1 MMILLDEKESA
12 AYLASRPYRCSEEE
26 RMAMASIKFVPL
38 PDNCR
43 PRPLPLT
50 DAKRSAI
57 IELYD
62 DGCGLSEISEI
73 LNLPVAQIRGA
84 IGAYCS
90 KKARQVP
97 VGEVSVPKVESP
109 EEPSE
114 LVPMEPTTR
123 QDRIDAIILS
133 MARKGAK
140 YVDIA
145 AEVNNQMGGQLMP
158 NDVAERL
165 AKLRGDKA

>member
-26 RMAMASIKFVPL
+26 RMTMESIKFAPL

-43 PRPLPLT
+43 SRPLPLT
-50 DAKRSAI
+50 DAKRAAI

-62 DGCGLSEISEI
+62 DGCGLSEISET
-73 LNLPVAQIRGA
+73 LNLPIAQIRGA
-84 IGAYCS
+84 IGAYCV
-90 KKARQVP
+90 KKARRRP
-97 VGEVSVPKVESP
+97 VGEVSVPKVAIP

-114 LVPMEPTTR
+114 LAPIEPTTR

-133 MARKGAK
+133 MARTGAW

-145 AEVNNQMGGQLMP
+145 AEVNNQMGAQFMP
-158 NDVAERL
+158 NDVAARL
-165 AKLRGDKA
+165 EELRGDKA

>member
-1 MMILLDEKESA
+1 MMILLDEKESV
-12 AYLASRPYRCSEEE
+12 AYLKNREREAILEYTSRFP
-26 RMAMASIKFVPL
+26 
-38 PDNCR
+38 PDMQKTK
-43 PRPLPLT
+43 PLPLT
-50 DAKRSAI
+50 DDKRSAI

-97 VGEVSVPKVESP
+97 VGEVSPEDVTIPK
-109 EEPSE
+109 EPSKSAAT
-114 LVPMEPTTR
+114 EPTSR

-145 AEVNNQMGGQLMP
+145 AEVNNQMGAQFMP
-158 NDVAERL
+158 NDVAARL
-165 AKLRGDKA
+165 EELRGDKV

>member
-26 RMAMASIKFVPL
+26 RMEMASIKFVPL

-50 DAKRSAI
+50 DDKRAAI
-57 IELYD
+57 IELYS
-62 DGCGLSEISEI
+62 DGCRLSEISEI
-73 LNLPVAQIRGA
+73 LNLPIAQIRGA
-84 IGAYCS
+84 IGAYCV

-97 VGEVSVPKVESP
+97 VGEVPPTEVAVPRERPESA
-109 EEPSE
+109 SAAR
-114 LVPMEPTTR
+114 TSK

-165 AKLRGDKA
+165 AELRGDMA